1 MKEADKIISN
11 SHRKKAGKG
20 FTLIEISIFIVIVGI
35 IFGFCGIYFIS
46 SWRNSRI
53 FEQNLYLQRE
63 ARYAM
68 DFMINGQMEN
78 DTNEIYRY
86 GGIISSHDAD
96 VFKIS
101 SGSRIKSNEG
111 QEIVLYSNN
120 ENGIIGRIYPYPL
133 NDPTSLLF
141 DRDGLENGNEFR
153 IIPTGASGTGIND
166 PYRILINFEKKET
179 DLHSSINIDL
189 EINQNAYDRKLKV
202 KMNSRVN
209 LRNYY
214 QNKEKR

>member
-11 SHRKKAGKG
+11 SHQKKAGKG

-86 GGIISSHDAD
+86 GGIISSHNSRVYKTSAGK
-96 VFKIS
+96 KIES
-101 SGSRIKSNEG
+101 TEG
-111 QEIVLYSNN
+111 EEIFLYRNN
-120 ENGIIGRIYPYPL
+120 ENGFIGRIYPYPL
-133 NDPTSLLF
+133 NDPTSLIF
-141 DRDGLENGNEFR
+141 DRDDVINGNEFT

-166 PYRILINFEKKET
+166 PYTISINFEKKES
-179 DLHSSINIDL
+179 DIHSSININL
-189 EINQNAYDRKLKV
+189 EIDQNAYDRKLKAR
-202 KMNSRVN
+202 MNSTVN

-214 QNKEKR
+214 QEE